1 LLIVDSIQALRCSA
15 ASSVPGSVTQVRE
28 SAARLVQYAKTRD
41 VPVLLIGH
49 VTKDGSVAGPRAL
62 EHVVDTVIQF
72 EGERHHA
79 HRILRTLKNRFG
91 ASDELGV
98 FEMGDAGLTE
108 VANPSRLFLARRAT
122 GVPGSAVLAAIEG
135 SRPLLVEIQAL
146 VGPPIHGSPRRTVL
160 GVDGARVAMILA
172 VLQRRAGL
180 ELAQREVFVNVTGGL
195 TLLEPGADLAVAAA
209 VASSALGRSLP
220 DACVVLGEI
229 GLTGEI
235 RGVARTA
242 ARLREAARLGFSRAV
257 VPREGGST
265 GVDLEVREV
274 AELAAALD
282 DLLPDATRPC
292 QIG

>member
-1 LLIVDSIQALRCSA
+1 
-15 ASSVPGSVTQVRE
+15 
-28 SAARLVQYAKTRD
+28 
-41 VPVLLIGH
+41 
-49 VTKDGSVAGPRAL
+49 
-62 EHVVDTVIQF
+62 
-72 EGERHHA
+72 
-79 HRILRTLKNRFG
+79 
-91 ASDELGV
+91 
-98 FEMGDAGLTE
+98 
-108 VANPSRLFLARRAT
+108 
-122 GVPGSAVLAAIEG
+122 
-135 SRPLLVEIQAL
+135 
-146 VGPPIHGSPRRTVL
+146 
-160 GVDGARVAMILA
+160 MILA

-180 ELAQREVFVNVTGGL
+180 ELAQRDVFVNVTGGL

-242 ARLREAARLGFSRAV
+242 ARLREASRLGFSRAV
-257 VPREGGST
+257 VPRESGST

-282 DLLPDATRPC
+282 DLLPDAPRPC